1 MIVHAGW
8 FLLGV
13 VFGIVAVIVI
23 SCCVVA
29 GDIDREEEKHKTLDG
44 N

>member
-1 MIVHAGW
+1 MINIAW
-8 FLLGV
+8 FIFGA